1 MRDLVYLRRTN
12 NMPLDTELELINH
25 GVIPGRNPL
34 GTDYVA
40 ADLPFEVVVA
50 NGDHTPWVPT
60 NESQTAGSGTDRYNC
75 VTQAHH
81 NSIENT
87 MMRDI
92 AMGRMPAT
100 HIKWLKDNNYFDA
113 NGKVNFSERFNT
125 ITNGTI
131 PNVGNYV
138 WKVCEDGRVVG
149 LIPQS
154 MLPDIPTMP
163 NSEYFDASVITPQM
177 RQMAKDF
184 LTMFQLPYGWVG
196 NTPDAIDYHLRDVS
210 LMVTKPGHEI
220 VGVKRQST
228 SYLKIN
234 DSYNPFLK
242 DLAYTKIT
250 DVMKVKV
257 IYIIKQGAPMAEVI
271 NDNGTIKIEM
281 GVAGKK
287 VAIGIN
293 SQKLYNMIVASGE
306 PIQNKPS
313 SSTQKLILEDGIIA
327 DEE

>member
-1 MRDLVYLRRTN
+1 
-12 NMPLDTELELINH
+12 MPLDIELETFNH

-34 GTDYVA
+34 GTDYAA
-40 ADLPFEVVVA
+40 ADLPYEVVVA
-50 NGDHTPWVPT
+50 NGDHTGWIPT
-60 NESQTAGSGTDRYNC
+60 NEAQSAGSGTDRFNC

-81 NSIENT
+81 NAIENI

-92 AMGRMPAT
+92 AMGRMPAS
-100 HIKWLKDNNYFDA
+100 HKQWLQANGYFDA
-113 NGKVNFSERFNT
+113 NGKVNFSERFNS

-138 WKVCEDGRVVG
+138 FKVCEDGRVVG

-154 MLPDIPTMP
+154 MLPDIPTMS
-163 NSEYFDASVITPQM
+163 NAEYYNASVITQAM
-177 RQMAKDF
+177 RDKGKEF
-184 LTMFQLPYGWVG
+184 LTWFQMPYGWVG
-196 NTPDAIDYHLRDVS
+196 SNSAEIDYHLKDVP

-228 SYLKIN
+228 TYLKIN

-242 DLAYTKIT
+242 DLAYTKVT

-257 IYIIKQGAPMAEVI
+257 QYIIKQGVTMAEVI
-271 NDNGTIKIEM
+271 NDGGTIKIQM
-281 GVAGKK
+281 GLPGKK
-287 VAIGIN
+287 IWIGIN
-293 SQKLYNMIVASGE
+293 SQKIYNQIVASGE
-306 PIQNKPS
+306 PVA
-313 SSTQKLILEDGIIA
+313 QKGSEGTRTLILEDGIIG